1 MNKEEILSIIQQI
14 LIDQNPPL
22 TKEMIT
28 SEASLTHDLSL
39 DENDVLEFNL
49 ECEVRFDIKLPFE
62 KTKLDD
68 GEKDLTI
75 INNVVDY
82 VFEHKS

>member
-1 MNKEEILSIIQQI
+1 
-14 LIDQNPPL
+14 
-22 TKEMIT
+22 
-28 SEASLTHDLSL
+28 LTHDLSL